1 MYGTCGDWL
10 YVLEN
15 GFAATWFSGYRNVP
29 EIAPRVSEEII
40 CLALNH
46 HDASSLIFPLQLT

>member
-15 GFAATWFSGYRNVP
+15 GFAATWFSGYQNVP